1 VLCGVVLVEPN
12 ENPAFRVDGC
22 CVVELV
28 DVPRPEEGPKRLVC
42 GVVVVDVVVVVV
54 VDGAELPKVN
64 PVLVDVD
71 AGIF

>member
-1 VLCGVVLVEPN
+1 MPCGVVLVEPN
-12 ENPAFRVDGC
+12 ENPVFRVDDC

-28 DVPRPEEGPKRLVC
+28 DVPRPEEEPKRFVC
-42 GVVVVDVVVVVV
+42 GVVVVDVV

-71 AGIF
+71 AGTF